1 MAGPFFSSF
10 GPWFF
15 RGHHT
20 SLVLQRNGV
29 GVFASLTPQCDN
41 HSRCGRSF
49 HRRCLRRIKAMKHL
63 LVCAGLVFAATTVLA
78 QQQTPA
84 TIPGANASATAPKKA
99 PASPPE
105 KATGTIG
112 GHEISITYSSPAVK
126 GREGKIFTKDGL
138 ISHNPHYPVWRAGA
152 NAATTLETNGDLM
165 IGDLHVPA
173 GKYTLFVDIS
183 DPDQWTLIVN
193 KKTGEWGLA
202 YDGTQDLGKTKMK
215 MSKPSSMVE
224 NLKWDVK
231 ADGGKGTITLA
242 WENQQASVP
251 VTAHK

>member
-1 MAGPFFSSF
+1 MGWCICERQPAVRQSIPLRPQFPNAAAG
-10 GPWFF
+10 GE
-15 RGHHT
+15 
-20 SLVLQRNGV
+20 
-29 GVFASLTPQCDN
+29 
-41 HSRCGRSF
+41 
-49 HRRCLRRIKAMKHL
+49 IKNMKHL

-78 QQQTPA
+78 QQ
-84 TIPGANASATAPKKA
+84 KA

-112 GHEISITYSSPAVK
+112 GHEVSITYSSPGVK

-183 DPDQWTLIVN
+183 DPDRWTLMVN

-202 YDGTQDLGKTKMK
+202 YDGSQDLGKTKMH

-224 NLKWDVK
+224 NLKWDIK
-231 ADGGKGTITLA
+231 GEGAKGTITLA
-242 WENQQASVP
+242 WEDHEGSVP
-251 VTAHK
+251 VMAHK